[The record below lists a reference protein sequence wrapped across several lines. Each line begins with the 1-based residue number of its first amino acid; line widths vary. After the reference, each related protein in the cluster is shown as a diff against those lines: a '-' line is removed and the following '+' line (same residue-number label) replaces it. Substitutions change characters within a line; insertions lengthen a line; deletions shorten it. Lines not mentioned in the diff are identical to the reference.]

1 MRSPKIR
8 YYLEKSRNNPKRQNH
23 ECVMAEVSYG
33 YSRWTKNGTKRNVP
47 FRISTKATIL
57 PSNFGLQ
64 ETNFKLDENIFQKYS
79 RKNAFVKNSM
89 HQVEMAVNKL
99 SNHYLTQGITPEPG
113 KFKYDVEQDLGRTMV
128 SESQKSILQYLY
140 NKIQVDRENSGS
152 ARKDALEE
160 SSIKIY
166 VSLSHHIENYEIH
179 KSEKL
184 YFESLTEEQYWE
196 IWNVMDAIFRDEIS
210 VNNPNQKKKQRKNPD
225 GYSVNSIQKNQKRF
239 LRVLRQASKNDNI
252 KININPDNENLVLR
266 DKDPIKEG
274 FYLDEAILE
283 KIIHSDV
290 SHDEELQKAKEYVV
304 IGCLTG
310 LRFESMLKAFELPV
324 QHCKVKET
332 GKERNNLEY
341 DFYYIYSDLNKTK
354 NTACIP
360 LLAPVL
366 DVISRHNHRIPKFK
380 SDINE
385 QVKMLFSHLKI
396 NQEVPLSKHTYKN
409 GTISTKA
416 KISDIISTHDFRRSF
431 YSNLIRRNVSPFV
444 IEFITHPKKKHTKM
458 AKYYNRISLLD
469 KAKLFVD
476 EMQKVNSSIYRI

>member
-8 YYLEKSRNNPKRQNH
+8 YYLEKSRNNHKRQNP

-33 YSRWTKNGTKRNVP
+33 YSKWSKNGTKRNVP
-47 FRISTKATIL
+47 FRISTKATII

-64 ETNFKLDENIFQKYS
+64 ENNFKLDENIFQKYS

-99 SNHYLTQGITPEPG
+99 SNHYLTQGITPTPEQ
-113 KFKYDVEQDLGRTMV
+113 FKSDVEQDLGRNILAGT
-128 SESQKSILQYLY
+128 QKSILQYLY
-140 NKIQVDRENSGS
+140 DKIQNDRENSGS

-166 VSLSHHIENYEIH
+166 VSLSHHIENYELH
-179 KSEKL
+179 KNEKL
-184 YFESLTEEQYWE
+184 YFESLIEEQYWE
-196 IWNVMDAIFRDEIS
+196 IWNVMDAIFRGEIS
-210 VNNPNQKKKQRKNPD
+210 VDNPNQKKKQRKNPD
-225 GYSVNSIQKNQKRF
+225 GYSVSTIQKNQKRF

-252 KININPDNENLVLR
+252 KINLNLDNENLVLG
-266 DKDPIKEG
+266 DTDSIKEG
-274 FYLDEAILE
+274 FYLDEGFLE
-283 KIIHSDV
+283 KIIKSDV
-290 SHDEELQKAKEYVV
+290 SHDEELQNAKDYVI
-304 IGCLTG
+304 IGGLTG
-310 LRFESMLKAFELPV
+310 LRFESMIKAYELPIH
-324 QHCKVKET
+324 HCKEKET

-366 DVISRHNHRIPKFK
+366 EVISRHNYSIPRFP
-380 SDINE
+380 SDINDR
-385 QVKMLFSHLKI
+385 VKILFTQLEI
-396 NQEVPLSKHTYKN
+396 NQEVPLSKHTFKK
-409 GTISTKA
+409 GTIFTQA

-431 YSNLIRRNVSPFV
+431 YSNLIRKNVSPFV

-469 KAKLFVD
+469 KAKLFTD
-476 EMQKVNSSIYRI
+476 EIQKVNSSIYRF